1 MVVDVTKLTRIDNY
15 HKNKSNKS
23 YMQVPIAMQSLVK
36 LTYNT
41 MLIALYA
48 ASKKGM
54 PLKKRW
60 KNDIENVALQ
70 DSSDISLQKQ

>member
-1 MVVDVTKLTRIDNY
+1 
-15 HKNKSNKS
+15 
-23 YMQVPIAMQSLVK
+23 MQVPIAMQSLVK

-48 ASKKGM
+48 ASKKGI
-54 PLKKRW
+54 PLKKRL

>member
-1 MVVDVTKLTRIDNY
+1 
-15 HKNKSNKS
+15 
-23 YMQVPIAMQSLVK
+23 MQVPVAMQSLVK
-36 LTYNT
+36 LTYNA

-60 KNDIENVALQ
+60 KTDIENVALQ
-70 DSSDISLQKQ
+70 DSTSFRTPLAAAFWPCSL

>member
-1 MVVDVTKLTRIDNY
+1 
-15 HKNKSNKS
+15 
-23 YMQVPIAMQSLVK
+23 MQVPIAMQSLVK
-36 LTYNT
+36 LTYNA

-60 KNDIENVALQ
+60 KTDIENVALQ
-70 DSSDISLQKQ
+70 DSTDISLQKQ